1 MKLIKGWKDLNVG
14 TYQKIL
20 TNTFNPEDPDGI
32 YVLTGLIYGLS
43 KEEVMELPLA
53 ETQSLIKSIE
63 FLQTKPRPIMIKREY
78 DLGGKKYILQAEVD
92 EITTAQYID
101 FNNTPKSA
109 DNMAELLAIFLIPKG
124 KTYNK
129 GYDYREAV
137 QDIEDHLSVSDALA
151 ISDFFTFSWRLLMQQ
166 TTSVAK
172 KALKQAKKDGAIT
185 KQEQKEIAEKLDKLA
200 DMSGS
205 ITLKK

>member
-20 TNTFNPEDPDGI
+20 TNTFNPDDPDGI
-32 YVLTGLIYGLS
+32 YAFAGLIYGLS
-43 KEEVMELPLA
+43 KDEVMELPLA
-53 ETQSLIKSIE
+53 ETQALIKSLE
-63 FLQTKPRPIMIKREY
+63 FLQNKPRPIMVKGEY
-78 DLGGKKYILQAEVD
+78 DLGGRKYVLKAETG

-129 GYDYREAV
+129 GYDYREVV

-151 ISDFFTFSWRLLMQQ
+151 ISDFFTFSWRLLIRQ
-166 TTSVAK
+166 TTSAAK
-172 KALKQAKKDGAIT
+172 KALKQARKDGAIT
-185 KQEQKEIAEKLDKLA
+185 KQEQKEIVEKLDKLA

-205 ITLKK
+205 II